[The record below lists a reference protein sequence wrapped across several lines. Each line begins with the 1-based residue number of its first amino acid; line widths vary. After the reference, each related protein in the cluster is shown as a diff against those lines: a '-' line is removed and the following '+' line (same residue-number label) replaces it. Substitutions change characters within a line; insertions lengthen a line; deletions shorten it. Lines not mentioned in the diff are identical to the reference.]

1 MGKKTAKEM
10 VSQQIRNINTEKEQ
24 SNRNQ
29 IEIPGLTI
37 ARTEMNISL
46 EVFQNRFDLVK
57 ETISELIDQLKLSS
71 QRKKV

>member
-1 MGKKTAKEM
+1 M